1 MSLQGPGATHHGAGS
16 PSPWVLRFA
25 LLVAM
30 GARVLDL
37 ACGHGRHSVFFAG
50 RGCRVVAV
58 DRDKDALAGLAGV
71 DGITTLVADL
81 EGGGWCFGEERF
93 DVVVVT
99 NYLHRELLPRLVRAV
114 DPEGLLLYET
124 FTAGNEV
131 YGKPSN
137 PHFLLREGE
146 LLSVV
151 GDALTIV
158 AFEQGAI
165 AGEPPA
171 VLQRIAAVGRARQWP
186 PPLPA

>member
-1 MSLQGPGATHHGAGS
+1 MSLQGPGATDHGAGS

-93 DVVVVT
+93 RSEERRVGKGG
-99 NYLHRELLPRLVRAV
+99 RGR
-114 DPEGLLLYET
+114 G
-124 FTAGNEV
+124 AG
-131 YGKPSN
+131 
-137 PHFLLREGE
+137 
-146 LLSVV
+146 
-151 GDALTIV
+151 
-158 AFEQGAI
+158 
-165 AGEPPA
+165 
-171 VLQRIAAVGRARQWP
+171 
-186 PPLPA
+186 